1 MIYSNVIFHIEQDKQ
16 KMRCQFVLFKETKMS
31 GGRRLP
37 ASCFEE
43 EKHGR
48 KSWEVRS
55 LEAKKDYYE
64 ILGVDRNASEETIK
78 KAYRKL
84 AKRYHPDSNE
94 GNARAEA
101 MFKQITE
108 AYTVL
113 SDKEKRKL
121 YDQFGQAA
129 FDQAADGYG
138 SQTSGTGGT
147 GGYSYGF
154 DGQGGWSKYH
164 YRSGSRDMDD
174 ILRNFFG
181 DGFGNFRGGDYARN
195 GQDLTTDVEVSFD
208 EAAFGCQKV
217 IHLQDGHGNIQSLEV
232 KIPAGIEDGKTI
244 RLKGKGQP
252 GTGGGQPG
260 SLLMKI
266 HVKSRPGYE
275 RKGMDVYTTVKIPFE
290 TAVLGGEAAIDT
302 LYGRVM
308 CRIRPGTQSGTKIRL
323 KGKGIVS
330 MKQPGVYGD
339 QYAAVEILVP
349 RDLGPEARQK
359 LQEFVKACQKEQG
372 CSFHNGSAA

>member
-1 MIYSNVIFHIEQDKQ
+1 M
-16 KMRCQFVLFKETKMS
+16 
-31 GGRRLP
+31 
-37 ASCFEE
+37 
-43 EKHGR
+43 
-48 KSWEVRS
+48 
-55 LEAKKDYYE
+55 EAKKDYYE
-64 ILGVDRNASEETIK
+64 LLGVDRGASEETIK

-84 AKRYHPDSNE
+84 AKQYHPDSNE
-94 GNARAEA
+94 GNVRAEE

-108 AYTVL
+108 AYTIL

-121 YDQFGQAA
+121 YDQFGHAA
-129 FDQAADGYG
+129 FDQTADGYG

-147 GGYSYGF
+147 GGYGYGF
-154 DGQGGWSKYH
+154 GGKGNRKS
-164 YRSGSRDMDD
+164 YRYGGDSQDMDD
-174 ILRNFFG
+174 ILRSFFG
-181 DGFGNFRGGDYARN
+181 GGFDSFGGRGYDQD
-195 GQDLTTDVEVSFD
+195 GQDLMTDVEVSFE
-208 EAAFGCQKV
+208 EAVFGCQKV
-217 IHLQDGHGNIQSLEV
+217 IHLQDTYGKIQSLEV

-266 HVKSRPGYE
+266 HVKERPGYE

-302 LYGRVM
+302 LYGRVI

-339 QYAAVEILVP
+339 QYASVEIQIP
-349 RDLGPEARQK
+349 RDLGPEAKQK
-359 LQEFVKACQKEQG
+359 LQEFADACKKEQG
-372 CSFHNGSAA
+372 KTFHKGSAA

>member
-1 MIYSNVIFHIEQDKQ
+1 M
-16 KMRCQFVLFKETKMS
+16 
-31 GGRRLP
+31 
-37 ASCFEE
+37 
-43 EKHGR
+43 
-48 KSWEVRS
+48 
-55 LEAKKDYYE
+55 EAKKDYYE
-64 ILGVDRNASEETIK
+64 ILGVDRNASEDVIK

-84 AKRYHPDSNE
+84 AKKYHPDSNE
-94 GNARAEA
+94 GNPKAEE

-121 YDQFGQAA
+121 YDQFGHAA
-129 FDQAADGYG
+129 FDQTAGGYG
-138 SQTSGTGGT
+138 QGYGGQASGNGGFGGFGQGFGGSG
-147 GGYSYGF
+147 GGYREYHF
-154 DGQGGWSKYH
+154 EGGSQ
-164 YRSGSRDMDD
+164 DMDD
-174 ILRNFFG
+174 ILKNLFG
-181 DGFGNFRGGDYARN
+181 EGFGGFGGSRGSTGGRTYQNSGFGGFGGGSFHDGGFGSGAFHGGGFGGGGFARD
-195 GQDLTTDVEVSFD
+195 GQDLTADVEVTFD

-217 IHLQDGHGNIQSLEV
+217 IRLQDGQGKIQSLEV

-252 GTGGGQPG
+252 GTGGGQAG
-260 SLLMKI
+260 SLLLKI

-339 QYAAVEILVP
+339 QYASVEIDVP
-349 RDLGPEARQK
+349 RNLGPEARQK
-359 LQEFVKACQKEQG
+359 LQEFVRACQKERSQ
-372 CSFHNGSAA
+372 SFHKGSAA